1 MRKRLRMILL
11 GLLLCCV
18 VYVSL
23 RNEVYD
29 ATGYRVVPKTA
40 QYHARGEIYNTIV
53 INKSGS
59 SGESRKSDYQGVSK
73 VLSDGSVE
81 SLNVSIESRE
91 SDVSMKQ
98 LFQKIEGVLI
108 DGPLNST
115 NDTPMK
121 QLQRSM
127 NGPVI
132 HGQQMQDTNIMHQSI
147 GQINHYLHRKPQQQN
162 MVDIHLEQST
172 IKVGLES
179 GYSGLP
185 QKYSKA
191 VPRGHYGALDRSI
204 KAVARGHYGTSD
216 RSIDCHKLA
225 SGDKAEMKQ
234 AEEFA
239 REYKYKPLLPS
250 DYLSLTANCTSFRL
264 KRGYSPIRTD
274 DEEKAFPLAFTIRM
288 HESVEQAERLLRAI
302 YRPHNVYCIHID
314 RKSPSSVH
322 TAMAAVVSCLPNVHL
337 ASHFIDYGYGTY
349 SPVETDLIC
358 MKDLIQSPV
367 QWKYLLNMAGT
378 EFPLKTNKEI
388 VTILKYLNGSNDV
401 EQLPFFPQIQ
411 ERYKYKWERYGDYI
425 RKTNIT
431 KSPFPGIT
439 LLKGCSY
446 NSLSRAFVEWV
457 LSDDEVVVGFLQWL
471 QDTAAP
477 DETVWASLNNH
488 PHAPGGY
495 PVMVTQTSKTF
506 LSREVIWQWGSAY
519 CQSKLRHQIC
529 LLSFHE
535 LPWLNQRWELFANK
549 FDLTVD
555 HVGYGCLEQL
565 LQERTR
571 LGQVQI
577 PWYGIDRATHVY
589 FTRVLHKNVTQAAK
603 ERLLAT

>member
-1 MRKRLRMILL
+1 MRTRLV
-11 GLLLCCV
+11 V
-18 VYVSL
+18 VYLLIGSAAIYVNYHVEYFTAIYHKPSDITISHKNAEKYRYGYNNL
-23 RNEVYD
+23 GERVPGISSVGFGDKTIAKGDKKEVQK
-29 ATGYRVVPKTA
+29 P
-40 QYHARGEIYNTIV
+40 EISRIACTQ
-53 INKSGS
+53 S
-59 SGESRKSDYQGVSK
+59 SASENQSAPTNCTMVTQQT
-73 VLSDGSVE
+73 
-81 SLNVSIESRE
+81 SIESDKGE
-91 SDVSMKQ
+91 HNGSD
-98 LFQKIEGVLI
+98 
-108 DGPLNST
+108 
-115 NDTPMK
+115 
-121 QLQRSM
+121 
-127 NGPVI
+127 
-132 HGQQMQDTNIMHQSI
+132 HA
-147 GQINHYLHRKPQQQN
+147 
-162 MVDIHLEQST
+162 
-172 IKVGLES
+172 GL
-179 GYSGLP
+179 LKNTRAAP
-185 QKYSKA
+185 
-191 VPRGHYGALDRSI
+191 
-204 KAVARGHYGTSD
+204 RGHYGTSD

-264 KRGYSPIRTD
+264 KSGYSAVRTD
-274 DEEKAFPLAFTIRM
+274 DDEKSFPLAFTIRM

-322 TAMAAVVSCLPNVHL
+322 TAMAAIVSCLPNVHL
-337 ASHFIDYGYGTY
+337 ALRFIDYGYGTY
-349 SPVETDLIC
+349 SPVEADLIC
-358 MKDLIQSPV
+358 MKDLIRSPV

-388 VTILKYLNGSNDV
+388 VTILKYLNGTNDV
-401 EQLPFFPQIQ
+401 EQYPFFEWLRHRFQYQ
-411 ERYKYKWERYGDYI
+411 WERYGDYI

-431 KSPFPGIT
+431 KSPFSSIT

-446 NSLSRAFVEWV
+446 NSLSRRFVKWV
-457 LSDDEVVVGFLQWL
+457 LSDDEVVVRFLQWL

-488 PHAPGGY
+488 PRAPGGY

-506 LSREVIWQWGSAY
+506 LSREVIWQWDSAY

-549 FDLTVD
+549 FDLGVD

-589 FTRVLHKNVTQAAK
+589 FTRVLHRNVTQAAK
-603 ERLLAT
+603 EGLLTT